1 MMTYAVREPQAT
13 VFVSYSRIDTPFVE
27 EVRVSLETYG
37 FDVVYDQQDIA
48 SGEPWE
54 PRLHSLIGDADT
66 TVCVISQA
74 WIASRECVKELDIAL
89 KLGRRVIP
97 VIKES
102 IEPSRIPAPLARLQ
116 FVFFHGE
123 KHTYARGVDDL
134 IKALRDDIGWVRE
147 QSRFLALASDWGA
160 ANRSGALLLRGEA
173 LERARAWID
182 GPAPQH
188 VHVLPVVAEFIGQS
202 EIGQVADE
210 RRKLR
215 GRIWQVTLGALAVI
229 ALLGVGLAFS
239 VADAS
244 RARTAEA
251 EQKTLAAIADAAKAR
266 AEAETL
272 KADIAAFQ
280 AVSREAAGPVATAT
294 TTVETEPSLAEAAPS
309 APAPGRAPASA
320 EPATVSASAAR
331 LVAELNAADRSK
343 RLAAG
348 QAVAGLVRSD
358 APDAVI
364 AELVK
369 ELEPP
374 RLQALSAPGRFNVLY
389 TLNLADGARL
399 RAAGGQRLSEAL
411 AQIATRAE
419 AGIAIGDQTGDCI
432 NSLDEKLAG
441 RPGVAACGGR

>member
-1 MMTYAVREPQAT
+1 
-13 VFVSYSRIDTPFVE
+13 
-27 EVRVSLETYG
+27 
-37 FDVVYDQQDIA
+37 
-48 SGEPWE
+48 
-54 PRLHSLIGDADT
+54 
-66 TVCVISQA
+66 
-74 WIASRECVKELDIAL
+74 
-89 KLGRRVIP
+89 
-97 VIKES
+97 
-102 IEPSRIPAPLARLQ
+102 
-116 FVFFHGE
+116 
-123 KHTYARGVDDL
+123 
-134 IKALRDDIGWVRE
+134 
-147 QSRFLALASDWGA
+147 
-160 ANRSGALLLRGEA
+160 
-173 LERARAWID
+173 
-182 GPAPQH
+182 
-188 VHVLPVVAEFIGQS
+188 VVAEFIGQS